1 MEAYYERSLR
11 SKYRS
16 QGVQTSFYESTPSP
30 TNSLGDKIS
39 TGPKRSFG
47 HAGTNYPYAPKER
60 DNGSASRLTR
70 VLLKRIPGKEGFRRV
85 ASSHRSKESERS
97 HSRSSFPYVHNKLCS
112 KLRRKRRL
120 RVQDRSAGC
129 VLSCTDPSKQQEVPQ
144 VRLRKQGAP
153 VSSTTFRS
161 KYGPSSFYSFGAHG
175 DSIPAPSGGFGDT
188 ISGRL
193 VSSPPG
199 PSNFITTSGSA
210 NRYARP
216 GRLHSEPKEI
226 RAGPYSGSPV
236 PRNSLASG
244 PRESFTPRVQG
255 WGDSRLRAPSILPQ
269 GTRLF
274 SSVPSYGFTQLGL
287 RSYPSGSFVPETPS
301 TSFSFVRSD
310 KPVYATAQIRPW
322 GPCQPTTA
330 LAGPTFSYL
339 RNPDPPLSGGLYD
352 LHGRLQSGLGRSHG
366 GFQDFG
372 YLDPYRPQ
380 APHQLPGAQGGYL
393 RPTALGSSAAGPPG
407 HDRHDN
413 STVVSYINKQGGT
426 HSTSLLRLTVE
437 FFLWLESQGIIV
449 RARHI
454 PGCMNVIADHLSR
467 PNQSI
472 PTEWSLHPEIVKRIF
487 RVWGTPEVDMFA
499 TLSNSHLPRF
509 MSPCSSGAKS
519 PSGGCSVSGL
529 AGEVDV
535 HVSSFSPAQQGHAEI
550 TVHSSGRGDPRS
562 PLVAVS
568 TVVPTLTTSLC
579 GTPVD
584 SPIPSR
590 SSVPAGPEVPL
601 RRKVIPS
608 ARMEALMRHYNAA
621 GFSDEVSRLAAAPRR
636 PSTNRMYDDR
646 WCRFTRWAAGQGIDP
661 LNPTAAQVASFL
673 FDLFDVHGLSPRTI
687 KGYRTCISSV
697 LNRTGKSRV
706 VLHRT
711 ISDMIASMELQ
722 RPRAIPVLP
731 QWDLG
736 VVLEALSKP
745 PYEPLRE
752 ASFKHLTLKTVFLL
766 AMASAGRRSELH
778 ALRFDQNYIQFK
790 PKGAGVTLYISP
802 EFMRKNQKPNQ
813 VNDPWYIPAIPTGKP
828 EFGAPNCPVR
838 ALRYYHRYLT
848 EHPELRKD
856 RRRLFVPIK
865 DNNAGKELSA
875 PPISRWICTTIVDSH
890 AAIQDSKNLSG
901 SVKAHEVRAVAT
913 SLQLFNKADLHSV
926 MKAGRW
932 SSGGTFTS
940 FYLRDLCP
948 QAESLQRAGPIVA
961 AGDIVKISTF

>member
-1 MEAYYERSLR
+1 M
-11 SKYRS
+11 
-16 QGVQTSFYESTPSP
+16 
-30 TNSLGDKIS
+30 
-39 TGPKRSFG
+39 
-47 HAGTNYPYAPKER
+47 
-60 DNGSASRLTR
+60 
-70 VLLKRIPGKEGFRRV
+70 
-85 ASSHRSKESERS
+85 
-97 HSRSSFPYVHNKLCS
+97 
-112 KLRRKRRL
+112 
-120 RVQDRSAGC
+120 
-129 VLSCTDPSKQQEVPQ
+129 
-144 VRLRKQGAP
+144 
-153 VSSTTFRS
+153 
-161 KYGPSSFYSFGAHG
+161 
-175 DSIPAPSGGFGDT
+175 
-188 ISGRL
+188 
-193 VSSPPG
+193 
-199 PSNFITTSGSA
+199 
-210 NRYARP
+210 
-216 GRLHSEPKEI
+216 
-226 RAGPYSGSPV
+226 
-236 PRNSLASG
+236 
-244 PRESFTPRVQG
+244 
-255 WGDSRLRAPSILPQ
+255 RAPSILPQ
-269 GTRLF
+269 GTKLF

-310 KPVYATAQIRPW
+310 KPVYATAPIRPC
-322 GPCQPTTA
+322 GPCQPTA
-330 LAGPTFSYL
+330 AMAGPTFSYL
-339 RNPDPPLSGGLYD
+339 RNPHPPLSGGLYD

-366 GFQDFG
+366 GFQDFR

-393 RPTALGSSAAGPPG
+393 HPTALGSSAAGPPG
-407 HDRHDN
+407 HDRHGQFDSGFIYQQAGRDSLHFPAMSDCRAFPLVRVTRHN
-413 STVVSYINKQGGT
+413 SPGET
-426 HSTSLLRLTVE
+426 HSSVHV
-437 FFLWLESQGIIV
+437 SS
-449 RARHI
+449 
-454 PGCMNVIADHLSR
+454 SR
-467 PNQSI
+467 
-472 PTEWSLHPEIVKRIF
+472 
-487 RVWGTPEVDMFA
+487 
-499 TLSNSHLPRF
+499 
-509 MSPCSSGAKS
+509 AKS

-535 HVSSFSPAQQGHAEI
+535 HVSTLSPAQQGRAEI

-584 SPIPSR
+584 SPIQSR
-590 SSVPAGPEVPL
+590 SSVPAGPEVHL

-608 ARMEALMRHYNAA
+608 ARMEALMRNYKAA

-646 WCRFTRWAAGQGIDP
+646 WCRFTRWAAGQGVDP
-661 LNPTAAQVASFL
+661 LNPTATQVTSFL
-673 FDLFDVHGLSPRTI
+673 FDLFDIHGLSPRTI
-687 KGYRTCISSV
+687 KGYRTCIGSV

-722 RPRAIPVLP
+722 RPRATPVLP

-790 PKGAGVTLYISP
+790 PKGAGVTLYFSP

-875 PPISRWICTTIVDSH
+875 PSISRWICTTIVDSH

-901 SVKAHEVRAVAT
+901 SVKAHKVRAVAT